1 MELVIV
7 EKAQRR
13 ETGYRLLSEG
23 LSACFLSAGILLIW
37 NRVLE
42 TECPAELLLGISLLV
57 VLLCELIP

>member
-23 LSACFLSAGILLIW
+23 LSAWFLSAGILLIW

-42 TECPAELLLGISLLV
+42 MSR
-57 VLLCELIP
+57 